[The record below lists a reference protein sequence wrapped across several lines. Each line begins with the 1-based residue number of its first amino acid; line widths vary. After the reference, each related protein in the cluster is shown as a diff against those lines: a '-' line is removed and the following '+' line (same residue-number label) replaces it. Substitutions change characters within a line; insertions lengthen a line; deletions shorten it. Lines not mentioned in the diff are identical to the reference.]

1 MPRALAVRYLSVP
14 EAARA
19 RYLAR
24 LAERTASARACG
36 HHLWAFAH
44 AQDAARFVEFVETRD
59 PTALRT
65 ALTQDQLLAESL
77 DFRTAPTDDESA
89 AWELFVGL
97 PGAS

>member
-1 MPRALAVRYLSVP
+1 VPRALAIRYLTVV
-14 EAARA
+14 EAERA

-44 AQDAARFVEFVETRD
+44 GQDAARYVEFLEAGD
-59 PTALRT
+59 PAALRT
-65 ALTQDQLLAESL
+65 ALTQDQLLAEGL
-77 DFRTAPTDDESA
+77 DFRAAPTADESA